1 MLDVP
6 STDHVIAAGIAH
18 AAETD
23 VESLRGHFFQLDLY
37 WLERDWAD
45 PAIVG
50 GALRYGPDRI
60 EIDSEHAR
68 QLADKVR
75 AAIDSAIA
83 GSVIHRPTPCRQGH

>member
-6 STDHVIAAGIAH
+6 STGQIVAAGIAH

-23 VESLRGHFFQLDLY
+23 VESLRGHFFQLELY
-37 WLERDWAD
+37 WLEGDWTD
-45 PAIVG
+45 SAIVG
-50 GALRYGPDRI
+50 GALRFGPDRVA
-60 EIDSEHAR
+60 IDTEHAR

-83 GSVIHRPTPCRQGH
+83 GSVIYRPTYCRQRH